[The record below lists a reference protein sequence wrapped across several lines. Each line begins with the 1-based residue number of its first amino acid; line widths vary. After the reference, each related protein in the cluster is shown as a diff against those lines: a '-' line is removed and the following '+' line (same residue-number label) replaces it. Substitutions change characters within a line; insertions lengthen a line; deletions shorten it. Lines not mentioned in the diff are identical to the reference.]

1 MKRIILF
8 VLVLALSASLSGCFL
23 DPAENLYAIPKQ
35 PEEYYELQKAIEEAM
50 PEGTTYCTPTSGD
63 NQQAVQLADLDGDG
77 SDETIVFLKTAA
89 GSLTV
94 CIFSRREGT
103 YRLLA
108 SLECAGSSFDH
119 VEYVQID
126 GEPGNELVFGRLI
139 SDQVAQTL
147 SVYALRGDTAQ
158 ELLTANYSEY
168 ITADLDADGNRD
180 LLLLRA
186 DTEQTGVAEYYHWQD
201 GQIVRAREASM
212 TTSVTAV
219 KRIITGKM
227 CQEVPAVF
235 VASEYGE
242 GMIVTDI
249 FALRHGEFCN
259 LTLADG
265 NTTGVETVRDYY
277 VYSTDIDDDGLIEL
291 PRLIAL
297 RELEGDE
304 TSKNRSLICWYNLL
318 PSGTEQVKCL
328 TYHSYSGGWY
338 LIVPQRWAQTLA
350 VTRVAVSGTTLGFRF
365 QLVSGG
371 KTTALFT
378 LCAVSKDDT
387 KRIAEAPGW
396 KKLAEN
402 GNTVYL
408 CGMEQGAAAEGL
420 TVETL
425 QTMFHFIRVDWKT
438 GETE

>member
-1 MKRIILF
+1 MASEISSYYQNMMKISATF
-8 VLVLALSASLSGCFL
+8 LSPCPIW
-23 DPAENLYAIPKQ
+23 PAPA
-35 PEEYYELQKAIEEAM
+35 QKR
-50 PEGTTYCTPTSGD
+50 
-63 NQQAVQLADLDGDG
+63 
-77 SDETIVFLKTAA
+77 
-89 GSLTV
+89 
-94 CIFSRREGT
+94 IFSRKRNAPT
-103 YRLLA
+103 ALLA
-108 SLECAGSSFDH
+108 SLESAGSSFDH

-168 ITADLDADGNRD
+168 IMADLDADGNRD
-180 LLLLRA
+180 LVLLRA
-186 DTEQTGVAEYYHWQD
+186 DTEQSGVAEYYHWQE
-201 GQIVRAREASM
+201 GQLVRAREAGM
-212 TTSVTAV
+212 TTPVTAV
-219 KRIITGKM
+219 KRIITGRM
-227 CQEVPAVF
+227 CHEVPAVF

-265 NTTGVETVRDYY
+265 NNTGVETVRDYY

-297 RELEGDE
+297 PELKDDE

-350 VTRVAVSGTTLGFRF
+350 VTRVAVSSTTLGFRF
-365 QLVSGG
+365 QLVSDG

-387 KRIAEAPGW
+387 KRLAEEPGW
-396 KKLAEN
+396 EKLAEN
-402 GNTVYL
+402 GNTAEAAL
-408 CGMEQGAAAEGL
+408 SPEGMI
-420 TVETL
+420 
-425 QTMFHFIRVDWKT
+425 MFVK
-438 GETE
+438 

>member
-1 MKRIILF
+1 MKRIILL

-23 DPAENLYAIPKQ
+23 DPAENLYMIPKQ
-35 PEEYYELQKAIEEAM
+35 PEEYYALQKAIEEVM
-50 PEGTTYCTPTSGD
+50 PEGSTYCPPTVGD

-77 SDETIVFLKTAA
+77 SDETVVYLKTAA
-89 GSLTV
+89 GPLSV
-94 CIFSRREGT
+94 CIFSRRDGT

-108 SLECAGSSFDH
+108 KLECAGSSFDH

-126 GEPGNELVFGRLI
+126 GEPGNELVFGRQI

-168 ITADLDADGNRD
+168 IMADLDADGNRD
-180 LLLLRA
+180 LVLLRA
-186 DTEQTGVAEYYHWQD
+186 DTEQVGVAEYYHWQE
-201 GQIVRAREASM
+201 GQLVRAREAAM
-212 TTSVTAV
+212 TTAVTAV

-249 FALRHGEFCN
+249 FALRHGEFSN

-265 NTTGVETVRDYY
+265 NNTGVETVRDYY

-291 PRLIAL
+291 PRPIAL
-297 RELEGDE
+297 RELPDDE
-304 TSKNRSLICWYNLL
+304 TSRNRSLIWWYNLL
-318 PSGTEQVKCL
+318 PSGTEQMKCL

-338 LIVPQRWAQTLA
+338 MNIPQQWAQTLA
-350 VTRVAVSGTTLGFRF
+350 VTRVAVSGTALGFRF
-365 QLVSGG
+365 QLVNDSD
-371 KTTALFT
+371 TTPLFT
-378 LCAVSKDDT
+378 LAAVSRDDA
-387 KRIAEAPGW
+387 KRLSEQQNWIN
-396 KKLAEN
+396 LAEK
-402 GNTVYL
+402 GDLVYF
-408 CGMEQGAAAEGL
+408 CCMEEGAAGEGL
-420 TVETL
+420 TVEIL
-425 QTMFHFIRVDWKT
+425 QSMFHFIRVDWKT